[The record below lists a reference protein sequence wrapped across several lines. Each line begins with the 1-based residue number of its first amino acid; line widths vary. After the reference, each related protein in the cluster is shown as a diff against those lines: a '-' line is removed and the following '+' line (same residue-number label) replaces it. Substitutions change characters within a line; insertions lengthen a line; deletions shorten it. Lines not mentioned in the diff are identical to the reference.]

1 MRPEPLDEGRRWLE
15 QATHDLRWA
24 DDLAQRGGYHIA
36 CFLAQ
41 QVAEKA
47 LKAFLYACGEETVL
61 GHSVQRLGSEIA
73 PRDEGLAS
81 ASRRWAV
88 LDGYYIPTRYPNG
101 LPDSIP
107 ALVFGAEA
115 AASAVALAREAVEA
129 VAHRI
134 ESMAAEPG
142 PAPESPDRPGGPPP

>member
-1 MRPEPLDEGRRWLE
+1 MRHEPLAEGRRWLE

-24 DDLAQRGGYHIA
+24 DDLAERGGYHIA

-47 LKAFLYACGEETVL
+47 LKAFLYACGEESVL
-61 GHSVQRLGSEIA
+61 GHSVQRLGTEVA
-73 PRDEGLAS
+73 PRDDELAN
-81 ASRRWAV
+81 AARRWAV

-107 ALVFGAEA
+107 ALVFTAEA

-129 VAHRI
+129 VARRI
-134 ESMAAEPG
+134 DRMGAQPRPSASGFPDPG
-142 PAPESPDRPGGPPP
+142 DG